1 MITGKSI
8 FILMTAIVVLCLS
21 AFVLS
26 QNHEN
31 SRIGNDYAKAALRAI
46 IYTSETGVSSRH
58 ISELLDEA
66 DVEASTP
73 AEEAS
78 LKEINRILGN
88 WLRIP
93 SMDYRNC
100 YLALK
105 SNLKA
110 RNGATPEAC
119 K

>member
-1 MITGKSI
+1 MPIEVKV
-8 FILMTAIVVLCLS
+8 AAVVMLFS
-21 AFVLS
+21 ACVCA
-26 QNHEN
+26 QNPYV
-31 SRIGNDYAKAALRAI
+31 RIGDDYARAALRAV
-46 IYTSETGVSSRH
+46 IYTAQSG
-58 ISELLDEA
+58 ISVQRISALLDEA

-78 LKEINRILGN
+78 LKEINRILGD
-88 WLRIP
+88 WIRRP
-93 SMDYRNC
+93 SVDRQPC

-105 SNLKA
+105 ANLKA

>member
-1 MITGKSI
+1 MIPKMSFG
-8 FILMTAIVVLCLS
+8 LALVVLLTS
-21 AFVLS
+21 AALS
-26 QNHEN
+26 QRNN
-31 SRIGNDYAKAALRAI
+31 SRIGDDYARAALRAI
-46 IYTSETGVSSRH
+46 IYTTQSGITAER
-58 ISELLDEA
+58 ISILVDEA

-78 LKEINRILGN
+78 LKEINRILGI
-88 WLRIP
+88 WISRPI
-93 SMDYRNC
+93 SDHQAC

-105 SNLKA
+105 MNLKA

>member
-1 MITGKSI
+1 MIHKTSI
-8 FILMTAIVVLCLS
+8 GLALIVLLTTCALAQS
-21 AFVLS
+21 
-26 QNHEN
+26 HD
-31 SRIGNDYAKAALRAI
+31 SRIGDDYARAALRAI
-46 IYTSETGVSSRH
+46 IYTNQSGITAEH
-58 ISELLDEA
+58 ISILVDEA

-78 LKEINRILGN
+78 LKEINRILGI
-88 WLRIP
+88 WISRPI
-93 SMDYRNC
+93 SDHQVC

-105 SNLKA
+105 ANLKA